1 VLSNF
6 RAFVIALLALF
17 EPSISPEGGS
27 DMIKAIRGTGI
38 WVIGVITILF
48 IGSEAFAQAPVQDSS
63 YKIGPN
69 DVLNIF
75 VWKEAELTRDVSVT
89 PDGKITFPLIGEIV
103 AEGQTVSELKRT
115 LTEKLQDFVTA
126 PEVTVIVKEIR
137 SQVIYA
143 IGKLAR
149 PGPIPLAP
157 NMTVMQALSA
167 AGGFAEWAD
176 QKNILIVRR
185 EGGKETQ
192 LRFNYKEY
200 TSGEKLEQN
209 ILLKPGDTLVVP

>member
-1 VLSNF
+1 MAAKSYLKLVSL
-6 RAFVIALLALF
+6 VILL
-17 EPSISPEGGS
+17 G
-27 DMIKAIRGTGI
+27 
-38 WVIGVITILF
+38 F
-48 IGSEAFAQAPVQDSS
+48 IVWHGPAMAQAPAQDSS

-75 VWKEAELTRDVSVT
+75 VWKEADLTRDVTVM
-89 PDGKITFPLIGEIV
+89 PDGKITYPLIGEIT
-103 AEGQTVSELKRT
+103 AQGQTASELKKVIAD
-115 LTEKLQDFVTA
+115 KLQNFVTA
-126 PEVTVIVKEIR
+126 PEVTVIVKESR
-137 SQVIYA
+137 SQVIYT
-143 IGKLAR
+143 IGKVTK
-149 PGPIPLAP
+149 PGPYPLAP
-157 NMTVMQALSA
+157 GMTVMQALSA

-176 QKNILIVRR
+176 PKNILIVRR